1 MYALVQK
8 GKVVAK
14 GSKSDMMSKKKKEGG
29 TVYNA
34 PSKKV
39 GDAMKEAM
47 IPVGKMTGKGFEPAK
62 KGKDVKLPPHLKDLK
77 TIRKAFAKTK
87 KVKEDID
94 YSSYMTEDAT
104 AALKKKAEKS

>member
-39 GDAMKEAM
+39 GDAMKE
-47 IPVGKMTGKGFEPAK
+47 
-62 KGKDVKLPPHLKDLK
+62 
-77 TIRKAFAKTK
+77 
-87 KVKEDID
+87 DID
-94 YSSYMTEDAT
+94 YSAYMTEDAT
-104 AALKKKAEKS
+104 AALKKKAEKSGIDSRYIETSLQ